1 MDELAFSDAVTLA
14 GKIKRKEISSLEML
28 NHFVDRIDRY
38 NPDIN
43 AVVLFQLDKAR
54 DRAKAADVALASGE
68 DWGPLHGLPMTVKE
82 SYDIGGLPTTW
93 GDPAN
98 RNNIATED
106 AVACERLQNA
116 GAVIF
121 GKTNIPIHLADFQS
135 YNEIYGTTGNPHNL
149 DRTPGG
155 SSGGSAAALAAGLT
169 GLEMGSDIGG
179 SIRNPAH
186 YCGVFGHKPTW
197 GVLPMRGH
205 AMKDVLTPS
214 DISVIGPL
222 ARSAEDLKLVMDIVA
237 GADDLHLPGW
247 QIALP
252 EPTQKSLADY
262 RVCVWLDEPSIAP
275 VDESQKERVLK
286 IAQLVEAAGGHVDYN
301 DRPNFDVASSHD
313 CYTNLLH
320 SAMSARSAEDVFN
333 AGVKRRAALDKSDQS
348 QLAKVTRASTL
359 YYREWHAINEQ
370 RTHLRWAWH
379 EFFKQYDVVLTPM
392 CMTSAFPH
400 DHNPKNSE
408 RMIQVNNSPVNYFD
422 QVFWAGLTGVS
433 YLPSTVVPT
442 GLDSQDLPI
451 GVQVV
456 AREMG
461 DLTSIDFARLVDR
474 ELGGFTPP
482 AAYKD

>member
-1 MDELAFSDAVTLA
+1 MDELAYADAVTLA
-14 GKIKRKEISSLEML
+14 GKIRRKEISSLEML
-28 NHFVDRIDRY
+28 NHYLNRVERY

-43 AVVLFQLDKAR
+43 AVILLQADKAR
-54 DRAKAADVALASGE
+54 ARAEAADAALAKGE
-68 DWGPLHGLPMTVKE
+68 AWGPLHGVPMTVKE
-82 SYDIGGLPTTW
+82 SYDIEGLPTTW

-98 RNNIATED
+98 KDNIAGSD
-106 AVACERLQNA
+106 AVACERLQSA

-135 YNEIYGTTGNPHNL
+135 FNEVYGTTGNPHNL

-197 GVLPMRGH
+197 GALPMRGH
-205 AMKDVLTPS
+205 ALKNMLSPT

-222 ARSAEDLKLVMDIVA
+222 ARSAQDLELVMKIVA
-237 GADDLHLPGW
+237 GADDIHQPGW

-252 EPTQKSLADY
+252 APTQKTLKDY
-262 RVCVWLDEPSIAP
+262 KVAVWLDDPIAP
-275 VDESQKERVLK
+275 VDESMKERVLK
-286 IAQLVEAAGGHVDYN
+286 VAKLVEAAGGQVDY
-301 DRPNFDVASSHD
+301 DARPDFDVALSHD

-320 SAMSARSAEDVFN
+320 SAMSARSPEAEFE
-333 AGVKRRAALDKSDQS
+333 AGVKRRAQLAKDDQS

-359 YYREWHAINEQ
+359 YYREWHAINEK
-370 RTHLRWAWH
+370 RTELRWAWH
-379 EFFKQYDVVLTPM
+379 EFFKQYDVLLTPM

-408 RMIQVNNSPVNYFD
+408 RMIQVNNTPTNYFD

-442 GLDSQDLPI
+442 GLDSQQLPI
-451 GVQVV
+451 GVQIV

-461 DLTSIDFARLVDR
+461 DLTSIEFSRLVDQ
-474 ELGGFTPP
+474 ELGGFTAP
-482 AAYKD
+482 AAYRD